1 MTRVA
6 GFKYSCPL
14 FLAMSKDTSQTT
26 ILANVRREVPQKVA
40 LVGEKISHVLAGAVL
55 KEAAAIRPK

>member
-1 MTRVA
+1 
-6 GFKYSCPL
+6 
-14 FLAMSKDTSQTT
+14 MSKDTSQTT